1 MRGTLYLLRHGETV
15 GNRSGRLQGQL
26 DTPLTRLGLEQA
38 DAMGR
43 ALSQILGG
51 PPDHLIASPLGRTKQ
66 TAAIVCEHLE
76 VPFDR
81 IELDPRLMEI
91 TLGRFDGAAGWDAVH
106 AGLSE
111 PQKAAYA
118 ADRWNFRY
126 PNGESSQDVQD
137 RVRPALAEL
146 ADRPGVTV
154 VVAHGVVNKI
164 LRGLHLNL
172 TEEETFA
179 LDRPQNALFKL
190 HAEGETRIELDVVA
204 SVQAAQAI

>member
-26 DTPLTRLGLEQA
+26 DTPLTRLGLQQA

-43 ALSQILGG
+43 ALSEIIGG

-66 TAAIVCEHLE
+66 TAAIVCEHLAL
-76 VPFDR
+76 PFER
-81 IELDPRLMEI
+81 VELDARLKEI
-91 TLGRFDGAAGWDAVH
+91 TLGRFDGAGGWDAVL

-111 PQKAAYA
+111 SEKAAYA
-118 ADRWNFRY
+118 EDRWNFRY

-137 RVRPALAEL
+137 RVRPALADL
-146 ADRPGVTV
+146 IRRPGVTV

-172 TEEETFA
+172 TQDETFA
-179 LDRPQNALFKL
+179 LDRPQDALFKL
-190 HAEGETRIELDVVA
+190 HADGETRIDLDVIA
-204 SVQAAQAI
+204 SVQVAEAI